1 MTPVIISFYP
11 GTSGRFLSAICHML
25 YHNSTEEIKWNDDN
39 SAHNYN
45 KFNESYCKD
54 VPAYFAKDT
63 HFLNSKLVFKYL
75 DLEPNKI
82 MPTHALPDFELIKEK
97 SPNCKIIIISCNEH
111 NFSEIALN
119 LILKNKSPASIDY
132 TKNLLDIQ
140 TRKFRS
146 IKIPDQFKDNTMV
159 IMYDEI
165 YKPINN
171 TYIGL
176 EKISKFLNL
185 DYNNTILNNYK
196 SYVDGR
202 RFLLQKNN
210 IADI

>member
-1 MTPVIISFYP
+1 MSPIIVSFYP

-39 SAHNYN
+39 SAHNYT

-54 VPAYFAKDT
+54 VPEYFAKDT
-63 HFLNSKLVFKYL
+63 QFLNTRLVYKYL

-82 MPTHALPDFELIKEK
+82 MPTHALPDFDLIKEK
-97 SPNCKIIIISCNEH
+97 YPNCKIIMISCNEH
-111 NFSEIALN
+111 NFPEIALN
-119 LILKNKSPASIDY
+119 LILKNKSPASIDFY
-132 TKNLLDIQ
+132 KKLLNVQ

-146 IKIPDQFKDNTMV
+146 IKIPDHYKDNTLV
-159 IMYDEI
+159 IKYDEI
-165 YKPINN
+165 YEPVNN

-185 DYNNTILNNYK
+185 DYNNIILTNYK
-196 SYVDGR
+196 SYVAGR
-202 RFLLQKNN
+202 DLLLQKNN
-210 IADI
+210 IAKI